1 MEKAALLC
9 KRLGELKALR
19 SPFEAHWGECY
30 KYGAP
35 ERQQAFNGESGTFH
49 TAKNDRV
56 KLIDSTASE
65 AILNSMVPSL
75 ISGTTPANAIW
86 FKAVPDGMD
95 DPTVL
100 TGGEQWLEQSC
111 QFVWRN
117 IHGANFDSE
126 VIDYFTDWSVAGW
139 SVMYSDVDRKK
150 NAGYVFQT
158 WPIGECWIA
167 STRQDYQ
174 VDTIFRVFEIT
185 AAALVAEYGAEK
197 LPLSVIEA
205 ARSTPDSK
213 FELLW
218 VIEPREG
225 AKLPVD
231 DRPILPKN
239 MPFAAYHVLT
249 GAEKAIIRESGYNE
263 FPCSVSR
270 YRRIPGSVYGT
281 GAMSTALPDTKQLQV
296 MQRDF
301 SRALQMAALGLYA
314 GEDDGV
320 FNPATMVI
328 APGRVVTV
336 NKTDSLKRIDDSRA
350 VPMLD
355 AAIEKLQGTI
365 RRKLLAD
372 MMTPQYGQPMTA
384 AETYARVDQVRQQI
398 GPLYG
403 RIQSEF
409 LIPLLER
416 LIGIA
421 YRAEKLG
428 AAPED
433 LQGKNLSFKF
443 VSPLARAQR
452 LEEVGSLERFLQA
465 LPLLR
470 ELDPSAVDNFDS
482 DAATQFMA
490 QGLGVSASV
499 MRTEDKLKEH
509 REKKAQA
516 QQQAQAQEQQAAM
529 AQQMTGAVAQG
540 MGKGLEEQ
548 MASEV
553 MQ

>member
-1 MEKAALLC
+1 MDKAALLC
-9 KRLGELKALR
+9 KRLSELKTLR
-19 SPFEAHWGECY
+19 SAYHSHWGECY

-35 ERQQAFNGESGTFH
+35 ERQQSFSGESGSFN

-86 FKAVPDGMD
+86 FKAVPDQVD

-100 TGGEQWLEQSC
+100 TDGEAWLERAC

-126 VIDYFTDWSVAGW
+126 IIDYFTDWAVAGW
-139 SVMYSDVDRKK
+139 AVMYADIDRKK
-150 NAGYVFQT
+150 GGGYVFQT
-158 WPIGECWIA
+158 WPIGECYIA
-167 STRQDYQ
+167 STRQDYI
-174 VDTIFRVFEIT
+174 VDTIFREFELT
-185 AAALVAEYGAEK
+185 AAQLAEEYGLNK
-197 LPLSVIEA
+197 LPDNVRKAVSD
-205 ARSTPDSK
+205 SPDK
-213 FELLW
+213 KYTVVW
-218 VIEPREG
+218 AIEPRQDF
-225 AKLPVD
+225 KPPVD
-231 DRPILPKN
+231 DRPLLPKN
-239 MPFAAYHVLT
+239 MPFASYHVLLS
-249 GAEKAIIRESGYNE
+249 EKAILKESGYNE
-263 FPCSVSR
+263 FPCAVSR
-270 YRRIPGSVYGT
+270 YRRIPGTVYGI
-281 GAMSTALPDTKQLQV
+281 GAMSTALPDTKQLQI

-314 GEDDGV
+314 GKDDGV
-320 FNPATMVI
+320 FNPSTMVI
-328 APGRVVTV
+328 APGKVITV
-336 NKTDSLKRIDDSRA
+336 NDPDSFRRVDDARA

-355 AAIEKLQGTI
+355 AAIEKMQGTI

-409 LIPLLER
+409 LIPLLDR

-421 YRAEKLG
+421 YRADVLG
-428 AAPED
+428 EAPED
-433 LQGKNLSFKF
+433 LQGRNLSFKF
-443 VSPLARAQR
+443 VSPLARAQK
-452 LEEVGSLERFLQA
+452 LEEVGSLERFVASLPA
-465 LPLLR
+465 LYEVNP
-470 ELDPSAVDNFDS
+470 DAVDNIDI
-482 DAATQFMA
+482 DAATQFLA

-499 MRTEDKLKEH
+499 MRTEDKLKAY
-509 REKKAQA
+509 REQRAQA
-516 QQQAQAQEQQAAM
+516 QAQAQAQEQQAVAM
-529 AQQMTGAVAQG
+529 QQMGGAVA
-540 MGKGLEEQ
+540 KGLEAQ
-548 MASEV
+548 MVSEV